1 MIMKYLKITNVIAVL
16 TLSGLVFYGCEGFT
30 DLETENP
37 NQPDTER
44 ALADAGDV
52 ETLVSSQYDT
62 WFTAV
67 DMSTPIMAFSV
78 ASGEATASWGNFGMQ
93 DFGTIPRPE
102 FNNSP
107 GYAYAAVAE
116 APWSNLY
123 AAISSANDGMFAFE
137 LREDPLELGS
147 RAETDRIR
155 SFTYFILG
163 LSYTSVGAIYDQGFI
178 VDPTLNLE
186 EDADQLE
193 THSYEEVHAHGMDMF
208 QEAVEIA
215 ENSDFEI
222 VPARWMRKDNPL
234 TKDEYIGTI
243 YAYMARHL
251 AKLPRDGQE
260 RDDQQMWE
268 SISEYA
274 QEAIDRGAETLNLID
289 NVAGVWSYRAGRFA
303 VFNNPL
309 WTRASYFTIG
319 HQDESGTYEDWLNT
333 DYGDRTEFIM
343 DTPDARV
350 AGQEDVE
357 VTNDDGEVVDTLKA
371 GQRAPG
377 EYFAWVGGSFFT
389 PGRGTYF
396 FSEYDFTRTG
406 GNAGDP
412 IPQFRRPELELYHA
426 EYELRYGDEA
436 EAVEIINRTRTENG
450 EMEPLDAG
458 ELSTEEIWDEFYY
471 EFRIETY
478 GIGQS
483 LTFYNARGW
492 DDYETTNP
500 LGGLVTNSPVHLP
513 IPGSELELLEMDRYT
528 FGGGGAGSASF
539 GEFGSTQVISPV
551 VQERLDNEREVP
563 QDLETH

>member
-1 MIMKYLKITNVIAVL
+1 MIMKYLKIVNVIAVL
-16 TLSGLVFYGCEGFT
+16 TLSGLVLYGCEGFT

-52 ETLVSSQYDT
+52 ESLVSSQYDT

-67 DMSTPIMAFSV
+67 DMAAPLMAFSV
-78 ASGEATASWGNFGMQ
+78 ASGEASSSWGNFGMQ
-93 DFGTIPRPE
+93 DFGTIPRSE

-107 GYAYAAVAE
+107 GYAYADVAE

-123 AAISSANDGMFAFE
+123 TAISSANDGKVAFE
-137 LREDPLELGS
+137 LRDNPLELDS

-163 LSYTSVGAIYDQGFI
+163 LSYTSVATIYDQGFI
-178 VDPTLNLE
+178 VDPTLDLE

-193 THSYEEVHAHGMDMF
+193 LQPYDEIHAHGMEMF
-208 QEAVEIA
+208 QQAVEIA
-215 ENSDFEI
+215 ENADFEI
-222 VPARWMRKDNPL
+222 VPARWMRKDNAI
-234 TKDEYIGTI
+234 TRDEYIGTI

-251 AKLPRDGQE
+251 AKLPRDAEE

-268 SISEYA
+268 NITDYA
-274 QEAIDRGAETLNLID
+274 QEAIDRGAETLNIID
-289 NVAGVWSYRAGRFA
+289 NVGGIWSYRAGRFA
-303 VFNNPL
+303 VLNNPL

-319 HQDESGTYEDWLNT
+319 HQDESGAYEDWLNT
-333 DYGDRTEFIM
+333 DYGDRSEFVLE
-343 DTPDARV
+343 TPDARV
-350 AGQEDVE
+350 AGQDPEED
-357 VTNDDGEVVDTLKA
+357 GA
-371 GQRAPG
+371 GSTQPG
-377 EYFAWVGGSFFT
+377 SYFAHVGGSAFI
-389 PGRGTYF
+389 PGRGSYF
-396 FSEYDFTRTG
+396 FSEYDFIRTG
-406 GNAGDP
+406 GSAGDP
-412 IPQFRRPELELYHA
+412 IPQFRQPELDLYQA

-450 EMEPLDAG
+450 QMEALDAG

-492 DDYETTNP
+492 GNYETTNP
-500 LGGLVTNSPVHLP
+500 LGGLVPNTPVHLP

-539 GEFGSTQVISPV
+539 GEFGATQVLSPV
-551 VQERLDNEREVP
+551 VQERLDNERNVP
-563 QDLETH
+563 EDLETH